1 MRGGSLIIKNG
12 GWTYDTEEID
22 VVVTKDNLNWY
33 ERDLLNA
40 FARYAYW
47 RYKQIRDCVNSRKC
61 KHMKIDKVRMRL
73 RDENRID
80 FTCSLLRIT
89 AAEVHYIVEFADQH
103 LEYVR

>member
-1 MRGGSLIIKNG
+1 MRGGSLIIQNG
-12 GWTYDTEEID
+12 GWTYDTEDID
-22 VVVTKDNLNWY
+22 VVVTKGNLNWY

-61 KHMKIDKVRMRL
+61 KHMTIDKVRIQL
-73 RDENRID
+73 KDGNRID

-89 AAEVHYIVEFADQH
+89 AEEVNYIIEFADQH

>member
-1 MRGGSLIIKNG
+1 MIIQHG
-12 GWTYDTEEID
+12 GWTYDTD
-22 VVVTKDNLNWY
+22 VIRVTVTKDNCDGY
-33 ERDLLNA
+33 ERDILNA

-61 KHMKIDKVRMRL
+61 KHMTIDKVRTQL
-73 RDENRID
+73 QNDNRMD

-89 AAEVHYIVEFADQH
+89 VEEVHYIVEFADQH